1 MVMILRH
8 CKSTALP
15 RLRNTFRFNGFVR
28 TMDSLDLTNPLFWGS
43 LVLSAVVVAAVSYGF
58 QMGKQE
64 DDGEPINQKGLV
76 RDGLL
81 GAIFTAMAWNLVP
94 DSMKNLTDSVSATV
108 STAASTVAETASS
121 TVIKAADIDL
131 QVGPARF

>member
-1 MVMILRH
+1 M
-8 CKSTALP
+8 

-43 LVLSAVVVAAVSYGF
+43 LVVGAVVVAAVSYGF

-64 DDGEPINQKGLV
+64 DSGEPINQKGLV

-94 DSMKNLTDSVSATV
+94 DSMKSLTDSVSVTV

-121 TVIKAADIDL
+121 TVSKTADIDL

>member
-1 MVMILRH
+1 
-8 CKSTALP
+8 
-15 RLRNTFRFNGFVR
+15 
-28 TMDSLDLTNPLFWGS
+28 MDGLDLTNPFFWGS
-43 LVLSAVVVAAVSYGF
+43 LVLGAVVVAAVSYGF
-58 QMGKQE
+58 KMGKQE
-64 DDGEPINQKGLV
+64 DDGEPISQKGVV

-94 DSMKNLTDSVSATV
+94 DSMNSLAETVSTTV

-121 TVIKAADIDL
+121 SVSKAADIDL